1 MASTT
6 TITFVTPDSQ
16 QTVFDRISPRTN
28 DRSLSVDRIASY
40 LTSIA
45 NGSNKV
51 TSISITVGGL
61 PVVNL

>member
-16 QTVFDRISPRTN
+16 QTVFDRIDPRTGE
-28 DRSLSVDRIASY
+28 RSMSVDRIASY

-45 NGSNKV
+45 NGSRTV